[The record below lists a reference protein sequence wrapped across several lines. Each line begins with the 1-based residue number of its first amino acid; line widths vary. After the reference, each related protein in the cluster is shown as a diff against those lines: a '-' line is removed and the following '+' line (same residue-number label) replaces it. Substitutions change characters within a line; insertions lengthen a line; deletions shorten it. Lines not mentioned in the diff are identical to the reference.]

1 VLTATSTASL
11 CFALVAAVTWASL
24 LLLCSI
30 CVLQG
35 STSSP
40 SVCRLAAPLQ
50 ATPTDFVI
58 TGSADGHLKFWKKQE
73 QGIEFVKHYRSH
85 IGAVDGEERCA
96 PVTFATSVAFGGWS
110 GESWHLATAYAV
122 PYTFLV
128 FPRSSARRHG
138 ACVLFDCQGRARCHC
153 LQV

>member
-1 VLTATSTASL
+1 V
-11 CFALVAAVTWASL
+11 L
-24 LLLCSI
+24 LLL
-30 CVLQG
+30 LLLFA
-35 STSSP
+35 TSACLTGQHQPTECLLSL
-40 SVCRLAAPLQ
+40 SQ

-85 IGAVDGEERCA
+85 TGAVDGEERCT

-128 FPRSSARRHG
+128 FPRSSVRRQV
-138 ACVLFDCQGRARCHC
+138 ACILFHCQGRACCHC